1 MNIVITGGGTGGHV
15 YPALEIA
22 RELIQQG
29 ETVHYFGSM
38 RGQERRVCQRE
49 SISFQGFPSQPLYR
63 LSSLRGMQGA
73 IQLARA
79 TIMARQAIRRLNP
92 DAVFSTGG
100 YASAPVVYAAK
111 KLGIPFVI
119 HEQNTVPGRTNRI
132 LAKDSYCIATTFR
145 KGAEFFPE
153 ARVVRTGMPVRREFR
168 EASQGTLGFS
178 YTVEAREKML
188 LVMGGS
194 QGAQTINE
202 VALSTAARMTDD
214 SLRWLHVAGP
224 NHYEGML
231 QTLQKLAAGDHYTL
245 KAFLEATEMA
255 SAMFACD
262 LAVCRSGAGTLAE
275 LAALR
280 KPAVLIPYP
289 AAFADHQRV
298 NAQEFVEIGAATMID
313 EKDLQPA
320 NLAKSIQDWLS
331 DAGRVAKAAQALSDW
346 SVDDSSKKIVDL
358 VRNASNRVAWTE

>member
-1 MNIVITGGGTGGHV
+1 VKLVITGGGTGGHV

-22 RELIQQG
+22 RELIQSG
-29 ETVHYFGSM
+29 ESVHYFGSQ
-38 RGQERRVCQRE
+38 RGQEGRVCQRE
-49 SISFQGFPSQPLYR
+49 SIEFLGFPSQPLYR
-63 LSSLRGMQGA
+63 LTSLRGIKGA
-73 IQLARA
+73 IQLTRA
-79 TIMARQAIRRLNP
+79 SILAKSAMRKLRP

-132 LAKDSYCIATTFR
+132 LSRDAYCIATTFR
-145 KGAEFFPE
+145 RGADYFPE
-153 ARVVRTGMPVRREFR
+153 ARVVRTGMPIRREFK
-168 EASQGTLGFS
+168 EATQGTLGFGH
-178 YTVEAREKML
+178 TVGARENML

-202 VALSTAARMTDD
+202 IALSTAARMTDA
-214 SLRWLHVAGP
+214 SLRWLHVAGA

-231 QTLQKLAAGDHYTL
+231 HTLRQLAADERYTL
-245 KAFLEATEMA
+245 KAFLEASEMA
-255 SAMFACD
+255 SAMFAAN
-262 LAVCRSGAGTLAE
+262 LAICRSGAGTLAE

-298 NAQEFVEIGAATMID
+298 NAQEFVEMGAATMLE
-313 EKDLQPA
+313 EKDLQPSTLQSA
-320 NLAKSIQDWLS
+320 IEGWLS
-331 DAGRVAKAAQALSDW
+331 DADKQQRAATALSEW
-346 SVDDSSKKIVDL
+346 SVPDAAERIVEL
-358 VRNASNRVAWTE
+358 VGNAANRVAWNQ